1 MEHQG
6 SEGPAGV
13 AGKVGAQGPAGS
25 AGPSGPAG
33 APGAAGAAGPPGP
46 PGPAASTEYGV
57 ASIQVTKFGGL
68 PVPYAAYSTA
78 LGSPVA
84 NTTGG
89 VFRFT
94 CNADEVPCTIAVKAA
109 ALSDTDIGGTVR
121 FLPRVLV
128 MRGGAPSGSIE
139 PDETCEY
146 ADGAGG
152 PAGLINL
159 DKLALDADLTEYD
172 DVLIDIGGSA
182 DCGLAGPGGAVA
194 GIEVPEGFYNVH
206 ASFAFFTP

>member
-1 MEHQG
+1 M
-6 SEGPAGV
+6 
-13 AGKVGAQGPAGS
+13 
-25 AGPSGPAG
+25 
-33 APGAAGAAGPPGP
+33 
-46 PGPAASTEYGV
+46 
-57 ASIQVTKFGGL
+57 TKFGGL

-84 NTTGG
+84 DTTGG

-109 ALSDTDIGGTVR
+109 ALSATDVGGTVR

-152 PAGLINL
+152 PAGLVNL
-159 DKLALDADLTEYD
+159 DKLPLDAGLTEYD